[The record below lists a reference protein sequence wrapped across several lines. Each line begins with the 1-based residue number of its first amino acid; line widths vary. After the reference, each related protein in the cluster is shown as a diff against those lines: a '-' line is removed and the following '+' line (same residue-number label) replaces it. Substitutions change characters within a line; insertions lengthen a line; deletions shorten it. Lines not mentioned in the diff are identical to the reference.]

1 MVVNRRAHG
10 WHHWL
15 CYHWTVPLELD
26 TTYRGIR
33 FSEEAIRNTLGKF
46 DEIFKTQDSMDVSHH
61 RLSVTKDDQ
70 TWTLDDE
77 DEFLTHYADWDDAVF
92 YRRITE
98 DSGSSAEF
106 SLRRLGNTTHVS
118 GKTDQDYLK
127 AGKRGSIL
135 SVFRLLAEYEDD
147 CRLPEETLEP
157 VIFIGHGRSQ
167 AWRELKDHL
176 ADKHNYR
183 VEAYEAGARAG
194 HAIRDILESML
205 KDSSFALLVLTKE
218 DETADGGF
226 RARQNVIQETGLF
239 QGKLGFSR
247 PIVVLEE
254 GADSFS
260 NISGIEQLRF
270 KKIRE
275 IFGDVI
281 ATLKR
286 EFD

>member
-10 WHHWL
+10 WQRGL
-15 CYHWTVPLELD
+15 CYHWTVPLKLE
-26 TTYRGIR
+26 TTYRRIR
-33 FSEEAIRNTLGKF
+33 FSEDAIRNTLGKF
-46 DEIFKTQDSMDVSHH
+46 DEIFKTQYSLDVRSPN
-61 RLSVTKDDQ
+61 LSVTKANQ
-70 TWTLDDE
+70 TWTLDGE
-77 DEFLTHYADWDDAVF
+77 DEFFTHYADCDHAVF
-92 YRRITE
+92 NRRINE
-98 DSGSSAEF
+98 DSGSSASF
-106 SLRRLGNTTHVS
+106 KMQRVDNTTFVS
-118 GKTDQDYLK
+118 VETDQDYLK

-135 SVFRLLAEYEDD
+135 SVFRVLAEYEDD
-147 CRLPEETLEP
+147 CRLPKESFEP
-157 VIFIGHGRSQ
+157 VIFIGHGRNQ
-167 AWRELKDHL
+167 AWRDLKDHL

-226 RARQNVIQETGLF
+226 RARQNVIHETGLF

-247 PIVVLEE
+247 AIVVLEE
-254 GADSFS
+254 GTDSFS

-270 KKIRE
+270 TKIQE

>member
-1 MVVNRRAHG
+1 MVVNRRVHG
-10 WHHWL
+10 WHHGL
-15 CYHWTVPLELD
+15 CYHWTVPLQLE
-26 TTYRGIR
+26 TTYRSIR

-46 DEIFKTQDSMDVSHH
+46 DEIFKTQCSLDVSD
-61 RLSVTKDDQ
+61 RILSVTKDDQ
-70 TWTLDDE
+70 KWTLDDQ
-77 DEFLTHYADWDDAVF
+77 DEFFAHYADCDYAVF
-92 YRRITE
+92 NRRITE
-98 DSGSSAEF
+98 DRRSSATF
-106 SLRRLGNTTHVS
+106 SLHFLRNTTHVS
-118 GKTDQDYLK
+118 VETDQDYLK
-127 AGKRGSIL
+127 AGRRGSIL
-135 SVFRLLAEYEDD
+135 SVLRVLAEYTDD

-157 VIFIGHGRSQ
+157 VIFIGHGRSH
-167 AWRELKDHL
+167 AWRDLKDHL

-205 KDSSFALLVLTKE
+205 ESSSFALLVMTKE

-226 RARQNVIQETGLF
+226 RARQNVVHETGLF

-247 PIVVLEE
+247 AIVVLEE
-254 GADSFS
+254 GTDSFS
-260 NISGIEQLRF
+260 NISGIGQLRF
-270 KKIRE
+270 TKIQE